1 MIVVVDGRSV
11 IDRAFHGIPKFN
23 NVKNGMPNNAV
34 KGFAAKLLQLTRA
47 YEPTWAV
54 VAFDTKIPGALGPSS
69 TCLPHQEG
77 EICQVCGYGCGYR
90 RRMQY
95 EQYKAK
101 RNPTDPQLVA
111 QFEDC
116 RRVAE
121 VLGYHWIES
130 RGWEADDVLATVV
143 TSRGVCMRNVTHEPI
158 LLVSSDK
165 DILPLIRFEGV
176 SVLSPGHPMSG
187 GDILYDREAVIRKYG
202 MPPEHLVTYRALVG
216 DTSDNVPGVDGIG
229 EKAATAIV
237 QKLGGDLDE
246 IYRVMYT
253 GRWEEVFGDDKAAL
267 RWRKLLYHGREEAY
281 LTHKLVTLD
290 PVVPHV
296 PPISKL
302 RRMPV
307 PLEELRRA
315 FVALDLPSLAID
327 EEANLCQIPGLFA
340 GVK

>member
-23 NVKNGMPNNAV
+23 NVRNGQPNNAV

-54 VAFDTKIPGALGPSS
+54 VAFDTKLSGALGPSS
-69 TCLPHQEG
+69 TCLPHQAG
-77 EICQVCGYGCGYR
+77 EICQVCGFGCGYR

-95 EQYKAK
+95 AAYKAK

-111 QFEDC
+111 QFDDC

-130 RGWEADDVLATVV
+130 RGWEADDILATVV
-143 TSRGVCMRNVTHEPI
+143 VSRTDRREPI
-158 LLVSSDK
+158 ILVSSDK
-165 DILPLIRFEGV
+165 DILPLIRFDGV

-187 GDILYDREAVIRKYG
+187 GDTLYDRDAVFRKYG

-216 DTSDNVPGVDGIG
+216 DPSDNVPGVEGIG

-253 GRWEEVFGDDKAAL
+253 GRWEDVFGGDKQAL

-281 LTHKLVTLD
+281 LTWKLVTLD
-290 PVVPHV
+290 AVVPHV
-296 PPISKL
+296 PPLVKL
-302 RRMPV
+302 RRV
-307 PLEELRRA
+307 PAARDEMRRVFA
-315 FVALDLPSLAID
+315 ALDLPQLAID
-327 EEANLCQIPGLFA
+327 EEANLCQVPGLFA